1 MDGVTGRRAAEAGGG
16 RGMRAD
22 TPAAILDDLML
33 LAGEEP
39 PGQSAAPR
47 VAFRGADPVLPT
59 PFRIGDLGAAAIAA
73 GAAQAA
79 RLFEQ
84 RAGLVQTVS
93 VDVDAAAAAM
103 RSSRYLTAVPP
114 LAPAGRP
121 PVGFYRTKDGR
132 WVFLQRLFA
141 HHFRR
146 QLDVLGLAS
155 DSADEA
161 ITAAILGWNGL
172 DLEAAVIA
180 AGACGA
186 MVRTH
191 DEWADHPQG
200 RALAELPL
208 FAITKT
214 GDSPPEPAGSG
225 DTRPLGGLRVLDV
238 TRVLAGP
245 TCARTLAEHGA
256 RVLRVGTSAVPDNP
270 QMMRDTGHG
279 KHSCDLDLATADG
292 AAALRRLVAGADVFS
307 QGYRPGALDALGFSA
322 AELTRLR
329 PGIITVSLSAYGTAG
344 PWRGR
349 RGFDSVVQSASGIA
363 WELAGADG
371 VPRSLPAN
379 PLDYT
384 TGYLAAFLVMVALG
398 RREREGGSYHIDLS
412 LAQTGRYLT
421 GLSRADAALAAARE
435 PDLPRARLDELMI
448 TRRTPF
454 GVLRYLAPAARMPGT
469 PPRWDLPTV
478 PLDSDR
484 PDWNAFEG

>member
-1 MDGVTGRRAAEAGGG
+1 MS
-16 RGMRAD
+16 AD
-22 TPAAILDDLML
+22 TPAAILDELMK
-33 LAGEEP
+33 LAGEQP
-39 PGQSAAPR
+39 AGQRATFS
-47 VAFRGADPVLPT
+47 GADPILPT
-59 PFRIGDLGAAAIAA
+59 PFRIGDLGAAVIAA
-73 GAAQAA
+73 GAVQAA

-84 RAGLVQTVS
+84 RTGMVQTVH
-93 VDVDAAAAAM
+93 VDVDAAAVAM
-103 RSSRYLTAVPP
+103 RGSRYLTAVPP
-114 LAPAGRP
+114 VPPSGRR
-121 PVGFYRTKDGR
+121 PVGFYRTADGR

-141 HHFRR
+141 HHFQR
-146 QLDVLGLAS
+146 QLAVLGLAA

-161 ITAAILGWNGL
+161 IAEAIGGWNGL
-172 DLEAAVIA
+172 ELEEAVIA

-186 MVRTH
+186 MVRTR
-191 DEWADHPQG
+191 DEWAAHEQG
-200 RALAELPL
+200 RALAQLPL
-208 FAITKT
+208 FSITKA

-225 DTRPLGGLRVLDV
+225 DTRPLAGLRVLDV

-279 KHSCDLDLATADG
+279 KRSCDLDLTSADG
-292 AAALRRLVAGADVFS
+292 AAGLRRLVAGADVFS
-307 QGYRPGALDALGFSA
+307 QGYRPGALDALGFSP
-322 AELTRLR
+322 AEVARLR
-329 PGIITVSLSAYGTAG
+329 PGIITVSLSAYGPAG

-363 WELAGADG
+363 WELAGTDG
-371 VPRSLPAN
+371 VPRSVPAN

-384 TGYLAAFLVMVALG
+384 TGYLAAFLVLVALG
-398 RREREGGSYHIDLS
+398 LRERDGGSYHIDLS
-412 LAQTGRYLT
+412 LAQTGRYLA

-454 GVLRYLAPAARMPGT
+454 GSLRYFAPVAHLPGT

-484 PDWNAFEG
+484 PDWSSFVD

>member
-1 MDGVTGRRAAEAGGG
+1 MS
-16 RGMRAD
+16 AD
-22 TPAAILDDLML
+22 TPAAILDELMK
-33 LAGEEP
+33 LAGEQP
-39 PGQSAAPR
+39 AGQRATFS
-47 VAFRGADPVLPT
+47 GADPILPT
-59 PFRIGDLGAAAIAA
+59 PFRIGDLGAA
-73 GAAQAA
+73 
-79 RLFEQ
+79 
-84 RAGLVQTVS
+84 
-93 VDVDAAAAAM
+93 
-103 RSSRYLTAVPP
+103 
-114 LAPAGRP
+114 
-121 PVGFYRTKDGR
+121 
-132 WVFLQRLFA
+132 
-141 HHFRR
+141 
-146 QLDVLGLAS
+146 
-155 DSADEA
+155 
-161 ITAAILGWNGL
+161 
-172 DLEAAVIA
+172 VIA

-186 MVRTH
+186 MARTR
-191 DEWADHPQG
+191 DEWAAHEQG
-200 RALAELPL
+200 RALAQLPL
-208 FAITKT
+208 FSITKT

-225 DTRPLGGLRVLDV
+225 DTRPLAGLQVLDV

-279 KHSCDLDLATADG
+279 KRSCDLDLTSADG

-307 QGYRPGALDALGFSA
+307 QGYRPGALDALGFSP
-322 AELTRLR
+322 AELARLR
-329 PGIITVSLSAYGTAG
+329 PGIITVSLSAYGPAG

-363 WELAGADG
+363 WELAGTDG

-384 TGYLAAFLVMVALG
+384 TGYLAAFLVLVALG
-398 RREREGGSYHIDLS
+398 LRERDGGSYHIDLS

-454 GVLRYLAPAARMPGT
+454 GSLRYFAPVAHMPGT

-484 PDWNAFEG
+484 PDWSTFGD

>member
-1 MDGVTGRRAAEAGGG
+1 MS
-16 RGMRAD
+16 AD
-22 TPAAILDDLML
+22 TPAAVLDELMK
-33 LAGEEP
+33 LAGEQP
-39 PGQSAAPR
+39 AGQRATFS
-47 VAFRGADPVLPT
+47 GADPILPT
-59 PFRIGDLGAAAIAA
+59 PFRIGDLGAAVIAA
-73 GAAQAA
+73 GAVQAA

-84 RAGLVQTVS
+84 RAGMVQTVH
-93 VDVDAAAAAM
+93 VDVDAAAVAM
-103 RSSRYLTAVPP
+103 RGSRYLTAVPP
-114 LAPAGRP
+114 VPASGRR
-121 PVGFYRTKDGR
+121 PVGFYRTADGR

-141 HHFRR
+141 HHFQR
-146 QLDVLGLAS
+146 QLSVLGLAAES
-155 DSADEA
+155 PDEA
-161 ITAAILGWNGL
+161 IAEAIGGWNGL
-172 DLEAAVIA
+172 ELEEAVIA

-191 DEWADHPQG
+191 DEWAAHEQG
-200 RALAELPL
+200 RALAQLPL
-208 FAITKT
+208 FSITKT

-225 DTRPLGGLRVLDV
+225 GTRPLAGLRVLDV

-279 KHSCDLDLATADG
+279 KRSCDLDLTSADG

-307 QGYRPGALDALGFSA
+307 QGYRPGALDALGFSP
-322 AELTRLR
+322 AELARQR
-329 PGIITVSLSAYGTAG
+329 PGIITVSLSAYGQAG

-363 WELAGADG
+363 WELAGTDG

-384 TGYLAAFLVMVALG
+384 TGYLAAFLVLVALG
-398 RREREGGSYHIDLS
+398 LRERDGGSYHIDLS

-421 GLSRADAALAAARE
+421 GLSRADAALAADRE

-454 GVLRYLAPAARMPGT
+454 GSLRYFAPVAHMPGT

-484 PDWNAFEG
+484 PDWSSFDD

>member
-1 MDGVTGRRAAEAGGG
+1 MS
-16 RGMRAD
+16 AD
-22 TPAAILDDLML
+22 SPAAVLDELMK
-33 LAGEEP
+33 LAGEQP
-39 PGQSAAPR
+39 AGPR
-47 VAFRGADPVLPT
+47 ATFGGADPVLPT
-59 PFRIGDLGAAAIAA
+59 AFRIGDLGAAVIAA
-73 GAAQAA
+73 CAVQAA
-79 RLFEQ
+79 RLFGR
-84 RAGLVQTVS
+84 RAGMVQTVH

-103 RSSRYLTAVPP
+103 RGSRYLTAVPP
-114 LAPAGRP
+114 VPPSGRR
-121 PVGFYRTKDGR
+121 PVSFYRTADGR

-141 HHFRR
+141 HHFQR
-146 QLDVLGLAS
+146 QLDVLGLA
-155 DSADEA
+155 ADAADQA
-161 ITAAILGWNGL
+161 IAAAVLGWNGIE
-172 DLEAAVIA
+172 LEEAIIA

-191 DEWADHPQG
+191 DEWAAHEQG
-200 RALAELPL
+200 RALAGQPL
-208 FAITKT
+208 FTITKT
-214 GDSPPEPAGSG
+214 GDSPAEPAGAG
-225 DTRPLGGLRVLDV
+225 DTRPLAGLRVLDV

-256 RVLRVGTSAVPDNP
+256 RVLRVGTAALPDNP

-279 KHSCDLDLATADG
+279 KRSCDLDLRSADG
-292 AAALRRLVAGADVFS
+292 ATALRGLVSGADVFC
-307 QGYRPGALDALGFSA
+307 QGYRPGALDALGFSP
-322 AELTRLR
+322 AELARLR

-363 WELAGADG
+363 WEEADADG

-384 TGYLAAFLVMVALG
+384 TGYLAAFLVLVALG
-398 RREREGGSYHIDLS
+398 LRARDGGSYHIDLS

-421 GLSRADAALAAARE
+421 SLSRADAALAAARP
-435 PDLPRARLDELMI
+435 PDLPPARLDELMI

-454 GVLRYLAPAARMPGT
+454 GLLRYFAPVARMPGS

-484 PDWNAFEG
+484 PDWSSFGD